1 MAQADSEAMI
11 LASRAG
17 AAPTRPVLPA
27 VYLVP
32 VAYWLQGVQFCASV
46 HCQVDGTKAIGIL
59 SGTIEGQLEL
69 DFGEGMKR
77 FPARTAEQWRVDDA
91 AEAEKHRNDYA
102 AACRIEDLTGGT
114 SVVNTNNAEPQGRDD
129 APSGTRA
136 AAAPARSAE
145 ARGDDRRQTY
155 GSTHP
160 NSVRG
165 RARTTKTTA
174 RPVWT
179 PLREP
184 LPFELPPPVVVPV
197 FTRGM
202 LKRWVEERTQ
212 AIRDWT
218 RRSLAGNGLARHVP
232 VEGTDIPADDVRD
245 ALHVTTK
252 GLVAELSA
260 VLARHAA
267 EYVSWPRVISI
278 REAAVALAHGRH
290 GAGTPRYRPR

>member
-1 MAQADSEAMI
+1 MGKRRQPQERPPESVGDDITTTAPSEYDQGVAANKARNQSVLDALQAPQLERPQKRCGPKHFDPAAGPLYIYCRRTPLQAEATEAVYAATTDEGEHRRTSAMAQADSEAMI
-11 LASRAG
+11 LASGAG
-17 AAPTRPVLPA
+17 AAPTRPELPA

-114 SVVNTNNAEPQGRDD
+114 SVVNNNTAEPQGPND
-129 APSGTRA
+129 ASSGTRT
-136 AAAPARSAE
+136 AAAPLRSAE

-174 RPVWT
+174 RP
-179 PLREP
+179 P
-184 LPFELPPPVVVPV
+184 
-197 FTRGM
+197 
-202 LKRWVEERTQ
+202 
-212 AIRDWT
+212 
-218 RRSLAGNGLARHVP
+218 N
-232 VEGTDIPADDVRD
+232 
-245 ALHVTTK
+245 
-252 GLVAELSA
+252 SA
-260 VLARHAA
+260 ATAA
-267 EYVSWPRVISI
+267 PSTS
-278 REAAVALAHGRH
+278 GFMN
-290 GAGTPRYRPR
+290 

>member
-1 MAQADSEAMI
+1 MI
-11 LASRAG
+11 VASRAG
-17 AAPTRPVLPA
+17 GAPTGRVLPA

-32 VAYWLQGVQFCASV
+32 VAYWLQDVQFCASV

-59 SGTIEGQLEL
+59 AGSIEGQLEL
-69 DFGEGMKR
+69 DFGDGMQR

-91 AEAEKHRNDYA
+91 AEAEKHRNEYA
-102 AACRIEDLTGGT
+102 AARRIEDIEGGT
-114 SVVNTNNAEPQGRDD
+114 SVVNNNNAEPQGRND
-129 APSGTRA
+129 ASSGTRA

-145 ARGDDRRQTY
+145 ARGDDRRETY
-155 GSTHP
+155 GSTQAR
-160 NSVRG
+160 VRG
-165 RARTTKTTA
+165 RARTTTTA
-174 RPVWT
+174 PPPVWT
-179 PLREP
+179 LLREP
-184 LPFELPPPVVVPV
+184 LPFELPQPVVAPV
-197 FTRGM
+197 FKRGL
-202 LKRWVEERTQ
+202 LKEWVEQRKR

-218 RRSLAGNGLARHVP
+218 RRSLAGIGLARHVP
-232 VEGTDIPADDVRD
+232 VEGADIPSDDVRD

-267 EYVSWPRVISI
+267 AFVSWARVISR

>member
-1 MAQADSEAMI
+1 MI
-11 LASRAG
+11 GASGAG
-17 AAPTRPVLPA
+17 AAPTRPELPA

-32 VAYWLQGVQFCASV
+32 VSYWLQGVPFCASV
-46 HCQVDGTKAIGIL
+46 HCRVDGTKAIGIL

-69 DFGEGMKR
+69 DFGEAMKR

-91 AEAEKHRNDYA
+91 AEAEKHRNEYA
-102 AACRIEDLTGGT
+102 AACRTEVMGGS
-114 SVVNTNNAEPQGRDD
+114 SVVNTNNAEPQGRHD
-129 APSGTRA
+129 ASSGSRA

-145 ARGDDRRQTY
+145 ARGDDRRETY
-155 GSTHP
+155 GSSVP
-160 NSVRG
+160 KGVRG
-165 RARTTKTTA
+165 RARTRTTAA

-179 PLREP
+179 LLREP
-184 LPFELPPPVVVPV
+184 LSFELPQPVVVPV

-202 LKRWVEERTQ
+202 LKEWAHQRRH
-212 AIRDWT
+212 AIRAWT

-232 VEGTDIPADDVRD
+232 VEGADIPADDVRD

-267 EYVSWPRVISI
+267 EYV
-278 REAAVALAHGRH
+278 
-290 GAGTPRYRPR
+290 T

>member
-77 FPARTAEQWRVDDA
+77 FPARTAEKWRVDDA
-91 AEAEKHRNDYA
+91 AEAEKHRNEYA

-114 SVVNTNNAEPQGRDD
+114 SVVNNNTAEPQGPND
-129 APSGTRA
+129 ASSGTRT
-136 AAAPARSAE
+136 AAAPLRSAG
-145 ARGDDRRQTY
+145 ARGDDFRETY
-155 GSTHP
+155 GSNQP
-160 NSVRG
+160 KRVRG
-165 RARTTKTTA
+165 RARTTTTAA

-179 PLREP
+179 PVREP
-184 LPFELPPPVVVPV
+184 LPFLLAEPVVVPV

-202 LKRWVEERTQ
+202 LKEWVE
-212 AIRDWT
+212 
-218 RRSLAGNGLARHVP
+218 
-232 VEGTDIPADDVRD
+232 
-245 ALHVTTK
+245 
-252 GLVAELSA
+252 
-260 VLARHAA
+260 
-267 EYVSWPRVISI
+267 
-278 REAAVALAHGRH
+278 
-290 GAGTPRYRPR
+290 